1 MCSESQVVVFRKWR
15 DTGTII
21 ALFPELPSDING
33 WFCDAYEQVGQH
45 GGADYHGVIQHTT
58 PASAEVC
65 AGLAKELTGIGYNLK
80 PIKRA
85 SPRHHERR
93 REAARLIRYPQE
105 T

>member
-1 MCSESQVVVFRKWR
+1 MCSQSQVVVFRKWR

-33 WFCDAYEQVGQH
+33 WYCDSYERVGGH
-45 GGADYHGVIQHTT
+45 GGADYYGVIQHTS

-65 AGLAKELTGIGYNLK
+65 ASLAKELTRIGYNLK

-85 SPRHHERR
+85 SYRHHERR
-93 REAARLIRYPQE
+93 REAARQSHHPQE